1 MKKKINVFEI
11 ICYVVAAILGIV
23 AFYMLYENI
32 AYMNE
37 YLAAYGM
44 TMADLGSQATQSLVS
59 AFVPY
64 FTYAFLTLA
73 AGLIYRAVAAPKC
86 VCEEAPVEAAEAAEE
101 VLELEA
107 PVEALEAPVEAAE
120 PAEAAEEAVEEEPAA
135 TVVWA
140 ETPAS
145 VDATEAA
152 PEEEK

>member
-44 TMADLGSQATQSLVS
+44 TMADLGSQATQSIIG

-73 AGLIYRAVAAPKC
+73 AGLIYRSVAAPKC
-86 VCEEAPVEAAEAAEE
+86 VCEEAPVEAEEAEE

-107 PVEALEAPVEAAE
+107 PVEALEAPVEAVAE
-120 PAEAAEEAVEEEPAA
+120 EAAEEAAEEEPAV